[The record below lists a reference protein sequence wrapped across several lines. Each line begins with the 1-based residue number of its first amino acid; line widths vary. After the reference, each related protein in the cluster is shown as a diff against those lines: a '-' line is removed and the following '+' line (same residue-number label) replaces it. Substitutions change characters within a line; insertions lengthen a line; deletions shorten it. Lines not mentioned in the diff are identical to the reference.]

1 MVKVDEGH
9 GPGRLLGKVTMTV
22 EIYAD
27 RPSVILVARKIDG
40 ARKHVAPSTEL
51 CFLFET
57 YAKKVLGV
65 WRVRKRANG

>member
-1 MVKVDEGH
+1 MAKPDEGH
-9 GPGRLLGKVTMTV
+9 GPGQLLGKVSVTV

-27 RPSVILVARKIDG
+27 RPSVILVSRKVGDG
-40 ARKHVAPSTEL
+40 RRHVAPSTEL
-51 CFLFET
+51 CSLLET